1 MGQSRPSGTA
11 LARATTRQ
19 TPRGR
24 REPRKAATFAPPR
37 GAHAPQGAQ
46 GRPLSGNRPR
56 PQPAPRRLRR
66 ADFWPARLPPPALPR
81 GAPTGADPAKGANP
95 RRPPGRDGGARSPG
109 PAGEPCGHRVV
120 GLPVTAVP
128 TPRRGQGRDTRT
140 VASPGRPW
148 PCGEGAAAGRHHVP
162 VVRKCMLW
170 PCEKAESAARPWPP
184 PVPPVMIQGH
194 PCAAL
199 PILARKIRPQSWR
212 LRPAVFRPAPPSR
225 ARQGPAASPQ
235 GMRAGVP
242 RRQSAYGR
250 RPASRAVCRAPNR

>member
-24 REPRKAATFAPPR
+24 RDPRKAATFAPPR

-66 ADFWPARLPPPALPR
+66 ADFWPARLAPPALPH
-81 GAPTGADPAKGANP
+81 GAPTGAGPAKGRPISLPFDPADLVETPTGADPAKGANP

-162 VVRKCMLW
+162 VVRKCMLR
-170 PCEKAESAARPWPP
+170 PCEKAESAARPWPQ

-199 PILARKIRPQSWR
+199 PILARKIRPQS
-212 LRPAVFRPAPPSR
+212 
-225 ARQGPAASPQ
+225 
-235 GMRAGVP
+235 
-242 RRQSAYGR
+242 
-250 RPASRAVCRAPNR
+250 